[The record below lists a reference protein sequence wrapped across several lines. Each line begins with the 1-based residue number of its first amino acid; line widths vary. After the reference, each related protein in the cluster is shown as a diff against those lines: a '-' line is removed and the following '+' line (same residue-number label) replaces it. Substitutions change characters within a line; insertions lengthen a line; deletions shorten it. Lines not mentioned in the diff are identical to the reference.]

1 MSIEELHTEVLHIAE
16 SQARFEERLKSAFN
30 RIDEQKTLVESV
42 HRLATS
48 VELLASAQKAT
59 EKKVDTLT
67 HDVEVIKDKP
77 AKRWDLVVTT
87 VVTALVA
94 FLLGKFG
101 IS

>member
-1 MSIEELHTEVLHIAE
+1 MSIEELYVEVQHIAE
-16 SQARFEERLKSAFN
+16 SQARLEERVKSAFN
-30 RIDEQKTLVESV
+30 RINEQQALVESV
-42 HRLATS
+42 HKLATS

-77 AKRWDLVVTT
+77 AKRWDLIITSI
-87 VVTALVA
+87 VTALVA